1 MHREPNTIQ
10 TFLPR
15 LIDNDQT
22 GFLRNRFIGENIRLV
37 DNVINYAN
45 IKQIPGLLQFTDFEK
60 AFDSLE
66 WSFIEKTLN
75 YYNFG
80 SSLVAWIRLFYTDIS
95 SCVQN
100 NGIDRP
106 LTFSSLSGGVRQG
119 CPLSPYLFILCAE
132 VLGNSVRNDTRIQ
145 GIKVLDTQCKLS
157 QYADDTTF
165 ILDRSQ
171 SSFFRNHPPL
181 LETNIMGQRQGIRT
195 GSMFFH
201 CGRYSCT
208 CPNYSKQLVGEKT
221 YSLGQ
226 NHHNKVSS
234 RVSNS
239 LSVVIPTI
247 TPKNSLRIKFDII

>member
-1 MHREPNTIQ
+1 MQCEPNTIQ

-80 SSLVAWIRLFYTDIS
+80 SSLVAWIRFFYTDIS

-100 NGIDRP
+100 NRWTFD
-106 LTFSSLSGGVRQG
+106 FSSLSHGVRQG
-119 CPLSPYLFILCAE
+119 CPLSPYLYFVC
-132 VLGNSVRNDTRIQ
+132 R
-145 GIKVLDTQCKLS
+145 
-157 QYADDTTF
+157 
-165 ILDRSQ
+165 
-171 SSFFRNHPPL
+171 
-181 LETNIMGQRQGIRT
+181 GIR
-195 GSMFFH
+195 
-201 CGRYSCT
+201 
-208 CPNYSKQLVGEKT
+208 
-221 YSLGQ
+221 
-226 NHHNKVSS
+226 
-234 RVSNS
+234 
-239 LSVVIPTI
+239 
-247 TPKNSLRIKFDII
+247 KFRQK

>member
-66 WSFIEKTLN
+66 WSFIAKTLN

-208 CPNYSKQLVGEKT
+208 CPNYSK
-221 YSLGQ
+221 
-226 NHHNKVSS
+226 
-234 RVSNS
+234 
-239 LSVVIPTI
+239 
-247 TPKNSLRIKFDII
+247 

>member
-1 MHREPNTIQ
+1 MQCEPNTIQ

-100 NGIDRP
+100 NGWTSD
-106 LTFSSLSGGVRQG
+106 
-119 CPLSPYLFILCAE
+119 
-132 VLGNSVRNDTRIQ
+132 
-145 GIKVLDTQCKLS
+145 
-157 QYADDTTF
+157 
-165 ILDRSQ
+165 
-171 SSFFRNHPPL
+171 FFL
-181 LETNIMGQRQGIRT
+181 
-195 GSMFFH
+195 
-201 CGRYSCT
+201 
-208 CPNYSKQLVGEKT
+208 
-221 YSLGQ
+221 
-226 NHHNKVSS
+226 
-234 RVSNS
+234 
-239 LSVVIPTI
+239 
-247 TPKNSLRIKFDII
+247 